1 MTNQTLYLVNPI
13 SGHGHLD
20 AYARLYS
27 RALAELGFNVVLLA
41 PSDGGSAA
49 YLQRNADAAAERF
62 SFYAFDELDAGLL
75 ARLRSRAGGK
85 TLAGRLRSILRDEG
99 LAGITRRVAYHAARL
114 TAKASPSLA
123 RALGFSRFLAQS
135 RVSFASFPA
144 RLALAEELSG
154 WRRDFVLFLYLDFM
168 AEDDASLK
176 ALNGPIG
183 PWAGILF
190 HPRDQQRLSAGGV
203 ERYLLSS
210 NAAGLMLLVPE
221 AVERYTKALPAVGT
235 VLVPDVADLET
246 AGRGSDVAATIKARA
261 KGRKVVLQIGTLT
274 PHKGVQDLLKVIALA
289 DAGRFFFA
297 FVGRIYDDAFGADAA
312 EMRAFFDNPPEN
324 VVLHDG
330 FVEDERE
337 YNSVIAAADIVF
349 AVYRDFPSSSNIL
362 TKAAAFRVPLVV
374 SNRFLMGRLASE
386 YNLGIAVEESDPPA
400 IHQALLSITGTPWPA
415 EGFERFAQDRSLER
429 LKTVLRQALDAW
441 H

>member
-1 MTNQTLYLVNPI
+1 VTHKTLYLVNPI

-27 RALAELGFNVVLLA
+27 RALVELGFNVVLLA
-41 PSDGGSAA
+41 PTDGGSGS
-49 YLQRNADAAAERF
+49 YLQRNAGDSAERF
-62 SFYAFDELDAGLL
+62 SFHSFDDLDSALL
-75 ARLRSRAGGK
+75 DRLRSRSGGK
-85 TLAGRLRSILRDEG
+85 SVLARLRSILRDEG
-99 LAGITRRVAYHAARL
+99 YAGITRRVTYHAARL
-114 TAKASPSLA
+114 ISKASPPLA

-144 RLALAEELSG
+144 RMALAEELSG
-154 WRRDFVLFLYLDFM
+154 LRRDFVLFLYLDFM

-190 HPRDQQRLSAGGV
+190 HPRDQQRLSAGGA

-221 AVERYTKALPAVGT
+221 AVERYTRALPAVGT

-246 AGRGSDVAATIKARA
+246 AGRDSAVAAAIRARA
-261 KGRKVVLQIGTLT
+261 NGRKVVLQIGTLT

-289 DAGRFFFA
+289 DADRFFFA
-297 FVGRIYDDAFGADAA
+297 FVGRIYDDAFGEDAA
-312 EMRAFFDNPPEN
+312 AIRAFFDNPPEN
-324 VVLHDG
+324 VILHDG
-330 FVEDERE
+330 FIEDERE

-362 TKAAAFRVPLVV
+362 TKAAAFRVPLIV
-374 SNRFLMGRLASE
+374 SNRFLMGKLATE

-400 IHQALLSITGTPWPA
+400 IHQALLSITATPWPA
-415 EGFERFAQDRSLER
+415 GGFERFAEDRSLER